1 MSISVVA
8 LWKIKHLSKESTS
21 DGPLDLGGSTGP
33 GLGARDGVA
42 GDVTTVDVVLDASIG
57 GLVEGGTGN
66 AVSAV
71 GAGVGG
77 ARAGDLNVDAL
88 GVGLGAVLL
97 AGGVEGDDLVA
108 EDVVA
113 GGERLGDGEGPLVA
127 VGCDFC

>member
-1 MSISVVA
+1 M
-8 LWKIKHLSKESTS
+8 HLSKESAS

-42 GDVTTVDVVLDASIG
+42 GDVTPVDVVLDAGISG
-57 GLVEGGTGN
+57 GVEGGASD

-71 GAGVGG
+71 GARVGG

-97 AGGVEGDDLVA
+97 PGGVESDNLVA

-113 GGERLGDGEGPLVA
+113 RGERLGDAEGPLEA
-127 VGCDFC
+127 VGYDWC

>member
-1 MSISVVA
+1 MI
-8 LWKIKHLSKESTS
+8 HLSKEGTS

-33 GLGARDGVA
+33 GLGARNGVA
-42 GDVTTVDVVLDASIG
+42 GDVATVDVVLDALVSSLVKG
-57 GLVEGGTGN
+57 GAGN

-77 ARAGDLNVDAL
+77 ARAGDFNVDTL

-97 AGGVEGDDLVA
+97 ASGVEGDDLVA

-113 GGERLGDGEGPLVA
+113 SGERLGNGEGPRVV
-127 VGCDFC
+127 VG

>member
-1 MSISVVA
+1 MI
-8 LWKIKHLSKESTS
+8 HLSKEGTS

-33 GLGARDGVA
+33 GLRARDGVA
-42 GDVTTVDVVLDASIG
+42 GDVTTVDVVLDALVG
-57 GLVEGGTGN
+57 GLVKGGAGN

-77 ARAGDLNVDAL
+77 ARASDLNVDTL

-113 GGERLGDGEGPLVA
+113 SGERLGDGEGPRVV
-127 VGCDFC
+127 VGCD

>member
-1 MSISVVA
+1 MV
-8 LWKIKHLSKESTS
+8 HLSKEGTS

-42 GDVTTVDVVLDASIG
+42 GDVTTVDVVLDTLIGSLVKGGAS
-57 GLVEGGTGN
+57 N

-77 ARAGDLNVDAL
+77 ARSGDLNVDTL

-97 AGGVEGDDLVA
+97 ASGVEGDDLVA

-113 GGERLGDGEGPLVA
+113 RGERLGDGEGPLVA
-127 VGCDFC
+127 VG

>member
-1 MSISVVA
+1 MI
-8 LWKIKHLSKESTS
+8 HLSKEGTS

-42 GDVTTVDVVLDASIG
+42 GDVTTVDVVLDALIG
-57 GLVEGGTGN
+57 GLIKGGASH
-66 AVSAV
+66 AVGAV

-77 ARAGDLNVDAL
+77 ARAGDLDVDTL

-97 AGGVEGDDLVA
+97 AGGVEGDDLVT

-113 GGERLGDGEGPLVA
+113 SGERVGDGEGPRV
-127 VGCDFC
+127 VIG